1 MSLDIGVLERANR
14 LRINMPF
21 MLEPNQQNYDMVQ
34 MLGEIELLRRE
45 KIEALPEGLTVEI
58 IAEAADYL
66 RTVADQAKLVTQFAG
81 IDLKYFDKET
91 LINLLVFVEVDRAFR
106 EGREVKEKSFADS
119 LAIVGRIPGVK

>member
-1 MSLDIGVLERANR
+1 MSLDIGVLERASK
-14 LRINMPF
+14 LRNDFKFLIQPTQAD
-21 MLEPNQQNYDMVQ
+21 LDRVQ

-45 KIEALPEGLTVEI
+45 KIEALPEGLTVEV

-66 RTVADQAKLVTQFAG
+66 RTVAEQANIVTQFAG

>member
-1 MSLDIGVLERANR
+1 MSLDIGVLERASK
-14 LRINMPF
+14 LRNDFKFLIQPTQAD
-21 MLEPNQQNYDMVQ
+21 LDRVQ

-45 KIEALPEGLTVEI
+45 KIEALPEGLTVEV

-66 RTVADQAKLVTQFAG
+66 RTVAEQANIVTQFAG

-106 EGREVKEKSFADS
+106 RLTEMSAR
-119 LAIVGRIPGVK
+119 